1 MNGLDSPL
9 EGLSR
14 AQVSFDR
21 AADKIAKS
29 SSVNPQ
35 NRQQDQVS
43 LSDAMVALMNA
54 RNDYEA
60 NLKSLGTSNE
70 MTRKLLDLM
79 G

>member
-9 EGLSR
+9 EGLAR
-14 AQVSFDR
+14 AQSSFDR

-29 SSVNPQ
+29 PLVNS
-35 NRQQDQVS
+35 QDRVS
-43 LSDAMVALMNA
+43 LSDDMVALMNA

-60 NLKSLGTSNE
+60 NLKSLKTSNE
-70 MTRKLLDLM
+70 MTQKLLDVL